1 MQTCVFCFFLQA
13 IQKSLLKIYR
23 GSKPGSATRKK
34 EQGTQKNDTD
44 MPDKSEGQNQ
54 EEITRKMY
62 QRLDAEHMD
71 TIRSH
76 TNRRTGRRWDE
87 TKTAAHGINSKLL
100 LLLYCSNSYLTFGSD
115 IGKLGLK

>member
-1 MQTCVFCFFLQA
+1 
-13 IQKSLLKIYR
+13 
-23 GSKPGSATRKK
+23 
-34 EQGTQKNDTD
+34 

-76 TNRRTGRRWDE
+76 TNHRTGRRWDE

-115 IGKLGLK
+115 IGKLGLKSFFSSLRLKKRKKVILNTLIHTDKHNSN